1 MSISAQQYTIV
12 SGPDDVPIKMSSG
25 PTEPEQWEDLRNS
38 HEEADTII
46 IYHMVESVR
55 NCGAKSIHI
64 KSSDT
69 DVFVLLCHFTWAL
82 NLNADIFMIPLSQK
96 TKPID
101 ICQTVIQNQA
111 VMPHLLSMHGISG

>member
-1 MSISAQQYTIV
+1 
-12 SGPDDVPIKMSSG
+12 MSSG

-38 HEEADTII
+38 HEDAATII

-55 NCGAKSIHI
+55 NSGAKSIHV

-69 DVFVLLCHFTWAL
+69 DVFVFLCHFTWAL

-96 TKPID
+96 NET
-101 ICQTVIQNQA
+101 N
-111 VMPHLLSMHGISG
+111 